1 MGCAMNGSG
10 GYMKFLRTLILCGFA
25 VAASIAPATAQT
37 RKTEA
42 TYKVALHVSENDPG
56 KMTLTLNNV
65 QNIVNDFKK
74 SGQKIAIEVVSY
86 GPGLHMFRE
95 DTSPVKARIQEMS
108 LANPNVTFAA
118 CDNTTSNMAKAE
130 KKEIKIISEA
140 KIVPSG
146 IVHLIELQRK
156 GYAYVKP

>member
-1 MGCAMNGSG
+1 
-10 GYMKFLRTLILCGFA
+10 MKFLRSQLLAVLA
-25 VAASIAPATAQT
+25 VALAILPASAKSAGADTA
-37 RKTEA
+37 
-42 TYKVALHVSENDPG
+42 YKVALHVSENDPA

-65 QNIVNDFKK
+65 QNIINDFKK
-74 SGQKIAIEVVSY
+74 SGRKISIEVVTY

-108 LANPNVTFAA
+108 LAYPNVTFAA
-118 CDNTTSNMAKAE
+118 CLNTQGNMAKSE
-130 KKEIKIISEA
+130 KKEVRILSEA
-140 KIVPSG
+140 KLVPSG